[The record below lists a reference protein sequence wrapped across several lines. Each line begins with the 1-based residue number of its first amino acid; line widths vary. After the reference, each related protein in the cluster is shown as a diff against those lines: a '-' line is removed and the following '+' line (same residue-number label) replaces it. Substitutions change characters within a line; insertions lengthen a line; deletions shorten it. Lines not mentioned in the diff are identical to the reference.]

1 MDNLINIKCLDK
13 ENIISQLKS
22 RYNDDTIYTKIDNI
36 LLAVNPF
43 KNVIKKD
50 NSPHPDDIADTMLK
64 SKSNESVL
72 ISGESGAGKTET
84 TKILLNRLLK
94 DSSNHSLSEMI
105 IASNIIMES
114 FGNASTIR
122 NHNSS
127 RFGKL
132 ISLYFEDNKIVGS
145 KITTYLLEKIRVT
158 NKDIAEKNF
167 HIFYLMTDMHSSKI
181 LNTTNTSN
189 ILFDGD
195 STIDKLYDSFKIFD
209 IYQHIDDI
217 KKILEIIVL
226 LSDYKNNYDKLSE
239 LLVIDK
245 NNLINL
251 IEKQTI
257 VIGNETILKELSDEN
272 INVKINTLSQELYN
286 KLFEFIVSKINLKLS
301 DNLSNE
307 KFHTNKY
314 KVINLLDIFGFES
327 LQHNSIEQL
336 CINYTNEI
344 LQNEFNKYFFKKE
357 QELYISEGLPYDMVD
372 FVNNDDI
379 ILCLEKTVFGIINEV
394 TKFIKP
400 KDDMIIEKLFKQ
412 VNNHIVISNLEKAKG
427 KFNINHYASMVLYN
441 IDDMIIKNNLNLS
454 NDIINIFNSSKNKFI
469 DNFKGK
475 HVRASKNLLLNNFYK
490 QIKELQNVI
499 NKTNVNFIRCIKPNS
514 NAKPNMIDDVMVGI
528 QLTYNGIIEAIMI
541 ARQGYPIRYPID
553 IFYDTFRIVPEK
565 YFEDIII
572 GKTMVFLKNEQ
583 ENRLN
588 DIKIEIMNNM
598 ATVISKNVK
607 RFIYQNKFNQMK
619 NNVIIIQKIIRGFI
633 TLKKYKKLKSI
644 ILLQSYFRMIN
655 KYNKFNNIKNNT
667 IIIQKFV
674 RNKFN
679 KNKNINDN
687 LKNSVNI
694 IGSFYKKIKT
704 NRNIKILINCVNDY
718 IVHIRNKKKIEKEE
732 ERKKQKLLLERNN
745 MIMADKDSVIF
756 NSIYRAKMKEIE
768 NNKIIEHLNKER
780 DILLDAIA
788 TKDIKM
794 LKRMAEMEERMIMM
808 QNNMDSK
815 QSCNIM

>member
-105 IASNIIMES
+105 IASNIIMEA

-132 ISLYFEDNKIVGS
+132 ISLYFEDNMIVGS

-195 STIDKLYDSFKIFD
+195 TTIDKLYDSFKIFD

-257 VIGNETILKELSDEN
+257 VIGNETILKELNDEN

-379 ILCLEKTVFGIINEV
+379 I
-394 TKFIKP
+394 
-400 KDDMIIEKLFKQ
+400 FK
-412 VNNHIVISNLEKAKG
+412 I
-427 KFNINHYASMVLYN
+427 
-441 IDDMIIKNNLNLS
+441 
-454 NDIINIFNSSKNKFI
+454 
-469 DNFKGK
+469 
-475 HVRASKNLLLNNFYK
+475 
-490 QIKELQNVI
+490 
-499 NKTNVNFIRCIKPNS
+499 
-514 NAKPNMIDDVMVGI
+514 
-528 QLTYNGIIEAIMI
+528 
-541 ARQGYPIRYPID
+541 
-553 IFYDTFRIVPEK
+553 
-565 YFEDIII
+565 
-572 GKTMVFLKNEQ
+572 
-583 ENRLN
+583 
-588 DIKIEIMNNM
+588 
-598 ATVISKNVK
+598 
-607 RFIYQNKFNQMK
+607 
-619 NNVIIIQKIIRGFI
+619 
-633 TLKKYKKLKSI
+633 
-644 ILLQSYFRMIN
+644 
-655 KYNKFNNIKNNT
+655 
-667 IIIQKFV
+667 
-674 RNKFN
+674 
-679 KNKNINDN
+679 
-687 LKNSVNI
+687 
-694 IGSFYKKIKT
+694 
-704 NRNIKILINCVNDY
+704 
-718 IVHIRNKKKIEKEE
+718 
-732 ERKKQKLLLERNN
+732 
-745 MIMADKDSVIF
+745 
-756 NSIYRAKMKEIE
+756 
-768 NNKIIEHLNKER
+768 
-780 DILLDAIA
+780 
-788 TKDIKM
+788 
-794 LKRMAEMEERMIMM
+794 
-808 QNNMDSK
+808 
-815 QSCNIM
+815 